1 MNWISISLY
10 LAKIKTQGGEM
21 GILSG
26 FVDAITSIN
35 WGIIAN
41 LLFVSLIMI
50 AGPAVI
56 FVLAFSGGD
65 M

>member
-1 MNWISISLY
+1 MSWISISLY

-26 FVDAITSIN
+26 LIDAITSIN
-35 WGIIAN
+35 WGVIAN
-41 LLFVSLIMI
+41 LFFVSLIMI

-56 FVLAFSGGD
+56 FVLAFNGGD

>member
-1 MNWISISLY
+1 
-10 LAKIKTQGGEM
+10 M

-26 FVDAITSIN
+26 LVDVITSIN
-35 WGIIAN
+35 WEVIAN
-41 LLFVSLIMI
+41 LVFVSLIMI